1 MAPEARSAEAKVE
14 LRRSFRFIFVVALTF
29 LVLSVCSLSLISLA
43 RAARQWLPLQ
53 KLDVYVKKLP
63 YAPKRVCRYSS
74 ENKPE

>member
-1 MAPEARSAEAKVE
+1 
-14 LRRSFRFIFVVALTF
+14 VVALTF